1 MNDFIRRFVDIVK
14 NTGKWAALLAVIIT
28 ILAFA
33 AEEFTRW
40 DAIHNQKPAVNKKPA
55 VEDKEPVIEID
66 SNEAQDLEDDG
77 PTEHK

>member
-40 DAIHNQKPAVNKKPA
+40 DAIHNQKPAVNKKPDVA
-55 VEDKEPVIEID
+55 DKSSVA
-66 SNEAQDLEDDG
+66 EADIQDPKDDG
-77 PTEHK
+77 LTEQE